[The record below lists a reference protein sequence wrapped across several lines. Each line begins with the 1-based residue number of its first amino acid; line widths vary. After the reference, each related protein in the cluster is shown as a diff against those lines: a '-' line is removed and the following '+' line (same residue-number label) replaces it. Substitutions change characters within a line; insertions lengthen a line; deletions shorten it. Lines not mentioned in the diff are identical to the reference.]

1 MTILLVL
8 AVVLVVGYLISIKVH
23 PFTTCRRCNGTNRHK
38 GAIYTY
44 SFRRCR
50 RCDGTG
56 RKERFGARVF
66 GTGE

>member
-1 MTILLVL
+1 MAILLV
-8 AVVLVVGYLISIKVH
+8 VVVVVIVGYLISIRVH

-44 SFRRCR
+44 SFRKCR

-56 RKERFGARVF
+56 RKLRLGARMR
-66 GTGE
+66 GPSQ